1 MNWDNFF
8 AAFSGASAALIG
20 VTFAFIVSKLLS
32 NIADSDSLNNETY
45 ELAIERKELLN
56 EIDNIA
62 FLWHDEMIIKYVY
75 QLKQKYKQGKIT
87 DTQDI
92 IERIEKETKRKL
104 FLHGKSLEYIK
115 SEIANFKKEDKERQ
129 IPTKAIVNG
138 EETEIM
144 ITPPDFLGNMPE
156 LPYDQNMWKETYEEE
171 QKFENCYQKSEII
184 ICKFKNVMNKI
195 NSKIKDF
202 NVIKNI
208 IIAFI
213 PITIMTVIY
222 PLHFIPLA
230 TDEIPEISFSFKNF
244 FYLWFSLKGTMLT
257 ILFLSTVGSMIYF
270 IKLCNRNIKVLNEN
284 MKMIEENYIDI
295 KQYCEL
301 F

>member
-45 ELAIERKELLN
+45 ELTIERKELLN

-115 SEIANFKKEDKERQ
+115 AKIANFKKEDKERQ

-171 QKFENCYQKSEII
+171 QKFENCYLKSEII

-213 PITIMTVIY
+213 PITIMAVIY

-270 IKLCNRNIKVLNEN
+270 IKLCKRNIKVLNEN